1 MAAIASLNE
10 SATRSITSDV
20 ATSGHCNTCT
30 AGDHCDGVA
39 QVSELINSS
48 KLTDDDRLR
57 LVMLF
62 ALKYERD
69 GRPQV
74 GSMLRWGPADSNFT
88 ACLALQS

>member
-1 MAAIASLNE
+1 MSSMELFYLC
-10 SATRSITSDV
+10 TS
-20 ATSGHCNTCT
+20 CKRCRR
-30 AGDHCDGVA
+30 GV
-39 QVSELINSS
+39 QVSELINSA

-74 GSMLRWGPADSNFT
+74 
-88 ACLALQS
+88 LAQD

>member
-1 MAAIASLNE
+1 M
-10 SATRSITSDV
+10 RTSTKRLVV
-20 ATSGHCNTCT
+20 A
-30 AGDHCDGVA
+30 A

-74 GSMLRWGPADSNFT
+74 RSQLLRGVQGHRT
-88 ACLALQS
+88 G